1 MKLLD
6 KAGGWFVRCGLWL
19 RASCTTSNQ
28 LSVGPGQAKASHPAA
43 PQPKHP
49 NCGRT
54 GTIVINGKLLCLTIP
69 CPQAMDMACWG
80 LVPRFWVKD
89 KGFKEDDAVWGDAAQ
104 KSKPTDPPPEA
115 TELREGA
122 FVATILCDDREEE
135 MEENMEQVNS
145 ILVFLGNSLL

>member
-1 MKLLD
+1 
-6 KAGGWFVRCGLWL
+6 
-19 RASCTTSNQ
+19 
-28 LSVGPGQAKASHPAA
+28 
-43 PQPKHP
+43 
-49 NCGRT
+49 
-54 GTIVINGKLLCLTIP
+54 
-69 CPQAMDMACWG
+69 MACWG

-135 MEENMEQVNS
+135 MEENMEQVKS
-145 ILVFLGNSLL
+145 ICLFFCNISRILFCLFCLAVGELCINVTMGNVFAKQWLASDIL